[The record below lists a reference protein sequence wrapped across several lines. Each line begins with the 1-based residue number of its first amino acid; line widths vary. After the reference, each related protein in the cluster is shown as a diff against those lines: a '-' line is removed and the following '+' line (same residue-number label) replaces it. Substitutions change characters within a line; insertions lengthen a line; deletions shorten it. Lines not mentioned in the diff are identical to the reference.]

1 MALRYTVL
9 CNGEPVGVVDLS
21 APDDGLAA
29 GLLEPLPAF
38 ARVGPVLER
47 GRRLGEEA
55 DMRMLKAQLEGRL
68 PRPTPPPTASGEA
81 YVEVRTMT
89 PEEGAIF
96 GDEAL
101 EAAAAAGRST
111 SHSKMQP
118 GSPCQGPK
126 CNSGHSDGRAKA
138 APIGPSLTSSSPR
151 GGSHDRTTNSP
162 PAIAT

>member
-38 ARVGPVLER
+38 ARVGPALER

-101 EAAAAAGRST
+101 EAVAAAGALHFSLQDATGKPVPGAEVQFWPFGWPGKGGPDRPELDVFVPAWRQPRS
-111 SHSKMQP
+111 
-118 GSPCQGPK
+118 
-126 CNSGHSDGRAKA
+126 D
-138 APIGPSLTSSSPR
+138 
-151 GGSHDRTTNSP
+151 DE
-162 PAIAT
+162 